1 MFYQESKTAR
11 AAVVGTIMPWTGGLS
26 DIPPGWVLCSGGVV
40 DAADYPLLTQAV
52 GNTYD
57 ALGGSITGNFP
68 NYTGTIKLPDLNEKA
83 LMDIETSYFAPRV
96 SGGTGRDADIDPD
109 ALTIMSPIIG
119 DNEDNGIT
127 TIFTNVTIDVIFNIN
142 ADDRTGYQG
151 KITGNTKEDGEG
163 VSTVYTGPRKL
174 GRKHVKRHN
183 HPGTYPTLE
192 VQNPQKPGEG
202 VAGYENIAYTLY
214 HSHVDNEGGGQT
226 GDTYYF
232 GWSDDPAGDG
242 SAGNVNAAPGLA
254 AGNVTGSTT
263 PAGAELDY
271 MFTWPSANDTI
282 PSGYNGGSQGVVV
295 AHVQAEN
302 PPVNL
307 KPLIVT
313 GTPISRQFAVTNLRP
328 EGPFLDYNR
337 AVPAAARGGSF
348 NIPSGL
354 KNYYDSSNQTASQ
367 VRATMMSHSGVN
379 FTSNDQGAAGNVGDF
394 IEAHDH
400 GEFDITF
407 DSGGLRPATSIIT
420 EVNLPGTVNVDNTQ
434 NERALQID
442 MNISQP
448 TLSCIYIIRAY

>member
-26 DIPPGWVLCSGGVV
+26 KIPAGWILCSGGVV

-127 TIFTNVTIDVIFNIN
+127 TIFTNVSIDVIFNIN
-142 ADDRTGYQG
+142 ADDRTGYVG
-151 KITGNTKEDGEG
+151 KIVGNTKEDGEG
-163 VSTVYTGPRKL
+163 TATVYTGPRKL

-183 HPGTYPTLE
+183 HSGSYRTLDNTIPT
-192 VQNPQKPGEG
+192 KPGDG

-214 HSHVDNEGGGQT
+214 HSHVDNEPGPNQ

-232 GWSDDPAGDG
+232 GWSGDSGSDG
-242 SAGNVNAAPGLA
+242 SVSVVDAAPGLA
-254 AGNVTGSTT
+254 AGSYSGGNTPTGQ
-263 PAGAELDY
+263 ELQY
-271 MFTWPSANDTI
+271 MFTWPANAGDVV
-282 PSGYNGGSQGVVV
+282 SGANGGTSGVVV
-295 AHVQAEN
+295 AHVRSEN

-307 KPLIVT
+307 KPLVVT
-313 GTPISRQFAVTNLRP
+313 GSPISSQFVTTNIKTN
-328 EGPFLDYNR
+328 GPFLDSNES
-337 AVPAAARGGSF
+337 VPAGGRSQSF
-348 NIPSGL
+348 NIPEGT
-354 KNYYDSSNQTASQ
+354 KNYYELNQSASQ
-367 VRATMMSHSGVN
+367 LRETMMSHTGTRFVANS
-379 FTSNDQGAAGNVGDF
+379 SDIDY

-400 GEFDITF
+400 GEFDVLFNSI
-407 DSGGLRPATSIIT
+407 GLRPKSSIIT

>member
-26 DIPPGWVLCSGGVV
+26 KIPAGWILCSGGVV

-68 NYTGTIKLPDLNEKA
+68 NYTGTIKLPNLNEKA
-83 LMDIETSYFAPRV
+83 LMDIETSYFAARV

-127 TIFTNVTIDVIFNIN
+127 TIFTNVSIDVIFNIN
-142 ADDRTGYQG
+142 ADDRTGYVG
-151 KITGNTKEDGEG
+151 KIVGNTKEDGEG
-163 VSTVYTGPRKL
+163 TATVYTGPRKL

-183 HPGTYPTLE
+183 HSGSYRTLDNAIPT
-192 VQNPQKPGEG
+192 KPGDG

-214 HSHVDNEGGGQT
+214 HSHVDNEAGGST

-232 GWSDDPAGDG
+232 GWSGDSGSDG
-242 SAGNVNAAPGLA
+242 SASVVNAAPGLV
-254 AGNVTGSTT
+254 AGSYSGGNTPTGQ
-263 PAGAELDY
+263 ELQY
-271 MFTWPSANDTI
+271 MFTWPANAGDVV
-282 PSGYNGGSQGVVV
+282 SGANGGTSGVVV
-295 AHVQAEN
+295 AHVRSEN

-307 KPLIVT
+307 KPLAVV
-313 GTPISRQFAVTNLRP
+313 GSPISSQFVTTNIKTN
-328 EGPFLDYNR
+328 GPFLDSNES
-337 AVPAAARGGSF
+337 VPAGARSQSF
-348 NIPSGL
+348 NIPTGT
-354 KNYYDSSNQTASQ
+354 KNYYELNQSASQ
-367 VRATMMSHSGVN
+367 LRETMMSHTG
-379 FTSNDQGAAGNVGDF
+379 TSFVANSSDVDY

-400 GEFDITF
+400 GEFDVLFNSI
-407 DSGGLRPATSIIT
+407 GLRPKSSIIT
-420 EVNLPGTVNVDNTQ
+420 DVNLPGTVNVDNTQ

>member
-26 DIPPGWVLCSGGVV
+26 KIPAGWILCSGGVV

-127 TIFTNVTIDVIFNIN
+127 TIFTNVSIDVIFNIN
-142 ADDRTGYQG
+142 ADDRTGYTG
-151 KITGNTKEDGEG
+151 KIVGNTKEDGEG
-163 VSTVYTGPRKL
+163 TATVYTGPRKL

-183 HPGTYPTLE
+183 HSGSYRTLDNSIPT
-192 VQNPQKPGEG
+192 KPGEG

-214 HSHVDNEGGGQT
+214 HSHVDNEAGSNR

-232 GWSDDPAGDG
+232 GWSGDSGSDG
-242 SAGNVNAAPGLA
+242 SASVVDAAPGIA
-254 AGNVTGSTT
+254 AGSYSGGTTPTGS
-263 PAGAELDY
+263 ELQY
-271 MFTWPSANDTI
+271 MFTWPANAGDVV
-282 PSGYNGGSQGVVV
+282 SGANGGTQGVVV
-295 AHVQAEN
+295 AHVRAEN

-307 KPLIVT
+307 KPLAVV
-313 GTPISRQFAVTNLRP
+313 GSPISSQFITSNIKTN
-328 EGPFLDYNR
+328 GPFLDSNES
-337 AVPAAARGGSF
+337 VPAGARSQSF
-348 NIPSGL
+348 NIPVGT
-354 KNYYDSSNQTASQ
+354 KNYYELNQSASQ
-367 VRATMMSHSGVN
+367 LRETMMSHTG
-379 FTSNDQGAAGNVGDF
+379 TSFVANSSDVDY

-400 GEFDITF
+400 GEFDVLFNSI
-407 DSGGLRPATSIIT
+407 GLRPKSSIIT
-420 EVNLPGTVNVDNTQ
+420 EVNLPGTVNVANTQ

>member
-26 DIPPGWVLCSGGVV
+26 KIPAGWILCSGGVV

-68 NYTGTIKLPDLNEKA
+68 NYTGTIKLPNLNEKA
-83 LMDIETSYFAPRV
+83 LMDIETSYFAARV

-127 TIFTNVTIDVIFNIN
+127 TIFTNVSIDVIFNIN
-142 ADDRTGYQG
+142 ADDRTGYVG
-151 KITGNTKEDGEG
+151 KIVGNTKEDGEG
-163 VSTVYTGPRKL
+163 TATVYTGPRKL

-183 HPGTYPTLE
+183 HSGSYRTLDNAIPT
-192 VQNPQKPGEG
+192 KPGDG

-214 HSHVDNEGGGQT
+214 HSHVDNEAGGST

-232 GWSDDPAGDG
+232 GWSGDSGSDG
-242 SAGNVNAAPGLA
+242 SASVVNAAPGLV
-254 AGNVTGSTT
+254 AGSYSGGNTPTGQ
-263 PAGAELDY
+263 ELQY
-271 MFTWPSANDTI
+271 MFTWPANAGDVV
-282 PSGYNGGSQGVVV
+282 SGANGGTSGVVV
-295 AHVQAEN
+295 AHVRSEN

-307 KPLIVT
+307 KPLVVT
-313 GTPISRQFAVTNLRP
+313 GSPISSQFVTTNIKTN
-328 EGPFLDYNR
+328 GPFLDSNES
-337 AVPAAARGGSF
+337 VPAGARSQSF
-348 NIPSGL
+348 NIPTGT
-354 KNYYDSSNQTASQ
+354 KNYYELNQSASQ
-367 VRATMMSHSGVN
+367 LRETMMSHTG
-379 FTSNDQGAAGNVGDF
+379 TSFVANSSDVDY

-400 GEFDITF
+400 GEFDVLFNSI
-407 DSGGLRPATSIIT
+407 GLRPKSSIIT
-420 EVNLPGTVNVDNTQ
+420 DVNLPGTVNVDNTQ